1 MAFIYPFLAYNES
14 CKMRCKYMKQNE
26 KNNAKSQIGNTFDE
40 VMKKSTK
47 YHMKRIEY
55 SLFTF

>member
-1 MAFIYPFLAYNES
+1 MRAVKWDVNTRN
-14 CKMRCKYMKQNE
+14 KM